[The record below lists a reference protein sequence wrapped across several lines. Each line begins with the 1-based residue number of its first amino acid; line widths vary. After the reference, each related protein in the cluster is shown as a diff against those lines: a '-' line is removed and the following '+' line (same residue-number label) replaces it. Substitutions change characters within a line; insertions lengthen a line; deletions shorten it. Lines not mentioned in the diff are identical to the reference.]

1 MSAEADRALGKAQGG
16 NNSQG
21 PIYRVPVSPG
31 SPPCC
36 LLCQA
41 LISMAMTS
49 APATLA
55 SCFAMSLICMAA
67 RHPLFLESA
76 TTRHTIDTC
85 LVRAAAIV

>member
-41 LISMAMTS
+41 LISMAATS
-49 APATLA
+49 AAAMLA
-55 SCFAMSLICMAA
+55 SCSKMCFICMAA
-67 RHPLFLESA
+67 GQSLFLESA
-76 TTRHTIDTC
+76 TALHTVGTC
-85 LVRAAAIV
+85 PVRAAAVV